1 MLEMFIMYILLKWH
15 PSPFYIKDIW
25 WINVALLAILSMFY
39 PHCSIYSN
47 DGHVG
52 QLAGTSNIIF
62 EEDAPRIIHYNF
74 ASTWKRLKC

>member
-25 WINVALLAILSMFY
+25 WINVALLTILSMFY

-47 DGHVG
+47 DSHVG
-52 QLAGTSNIIF
+52 QLAGMSNIIF

-74 ASTWKRLKC
+74 ASTWIRLKC

>member
-47 DGHVG
+47 DSHVG
-52 QLAGTSNIIF
+52 QLAGTSNII
-62 EEDAPRIIHYNF
+62 
-74 ASTWKRLKC
+74 LKKMPQGLFTITLLQLGKD